1 MKNATDCFIDYL
13 IRKNTDITP
22 CILQKARTCLA
33 DYVAVTEAGSKS
45 SKALWGEF
53 LHHLQ
58 SGKTPLLGYGLKT
71 DARTACLVNGYNAH
85 CLELDDGQRFAMIHL
100 GASIITALIS
110 AASENDIPSEDFLVG
125 VVMGYEAACRLA
137 VAIQPGHKKK
147 GFHTAGTCGTVG
159 AAVAVAFALKMDA
172 SQLKTVLSAAVASA
186 AGMLEIQEQGS
197 QLKPYNL
204 GRAAMDGLSAA
215 TMGFTTMRGPDD
227 MLGGERGFFKLFTD
241 ECDVEKLVAQT
252 EYFEIERIYVKPYAA
267 CRHCHAAIEAALA
280 LRGKIPPA
288 DIEHIIVKTYKLAI
302 KGHDH
307 TVITGPA
314 SAKLSIPYSIAAA
327 LLLGQAGM
335 EAFDEAAACREDIL
349 SLTSKVIVEEAPR
362 PENLPSDARYATVV
376 LQSKNG
382 MEFLHSVDYAKGD
395 PENPMTHHEMLQKV
409 ELLLAYAKAN
419 EQLVTQC
426 TALLEKDAETRLV
439 LANL

>member
-1 MKNATDCFIDYL
+1 
-13 IRKNTDITP
+13 
-22 CILQKARTCLA
+22 
-33 DYVAVTEAGSKS
+33 
-45 SKALWGEF
+45 
-53 LHHLQ
+53 
-58 SGKTPLLGYGLKT
+58 
-71 DARTACLVNGYNAH
+71 
-85 CLELDDGQRFAMIHL
+85 
-100 GASIITALIS
+100 
-110 AASENDIPSEDFLVG
+110 
-125 VVMGYEAACRLA
+125 
-137 VAIQPGHKKK
+137 
-147 GFHTAGTCGTVG
+147 
-159 AAVAVAFALKMDA
+159 VAFALKMDA